1 MQKKLQK
8 SCNLNITRKE
18 KKNICECNKESCMHL
33 SFAGQYSSPSSAC
46 LVLKSKKTWA
56 MDWIEFKRFQS
67 CKFIWKVSGK
77 PRNFK
82 RWFRIP
88 NNCGQFS
95 LWVILQLQG
104 YPWWVLRLMLL
115 KAPTLYLCSLPAKY
129 ITVFIR
135 RIRRR
140 EGVKS
145 LYSTKPKY
153 QLVVYCN
160 TATMFTSA
168 T

>member
-18 KKNICECNKESCMHL
+18 KKNVNAIKNLVCIF

-56 MDWIEFKRFQS
+56 MDWIEFKRYQS
-67 CKFIWKVSGK
+67 CRFKWKVSVK

-104 YPWWVLRLMLL
+104 YPWWVFRLMLL

-129 ITVFIR
+129 ITDVFIR

-153 QLVVYCN
+153 QLLVYCN
-160 TATMFTSA
+160 TANMFTSA
-168 T
+168 A